1 MLSGVKIEQ
10 NPYHARGTGQCAAGG
25 KDGEAM
31 NHDQTESRGRPRK
44 RSGGQPG
51 NWNAF
56 KHGFYS
62 RRYRPLEVSD
72 LNTVMSDDLTGE
84 IALLR
89 VIIRR
94 VFEFAG
100 TEATD
105 LDSWTKALNSLGA
118 AATRLAGLMRTQQIL
133 TGGGTDMVD
142 ILSQVIGEV
151 ANDLG
156 LIDPSQY

>member
-1 MLSGVKIEQ
+1 MG
-10 NPYHARGTGQCAAGG
+10 P
-25 KDGEAM
+25 D
-31 NHDQTESRGRPRK
+31 TEIKRK
-44 RSGGQPG
+44 RGAQPG
-51 NWNAF
+51 NTNALR
-56 KHGFYS
+56 HGFYS
-62 RRYRPLEVSD
+62 GRFNSLEVSD

-100 TEATD
+100 TEAAD